1 MINIYKKMEE
11 KLIDIITIGVIVY
24 TCIMLISFHKKH
36 DNVIK
41 DLKIRYNNS
50 KLEASIG
57 IILFIIIMITNI
69 YYNRNYERLDKNLQ
83 SKTRRLYEAT
93 IAGII
98 ALLIAWLA
106 FLDKILGAFFLI
118 FVVHYYFSLTE

>member
-1 MINIYKKMEE
+1 MEE

-24 TCIMLISFHKKH
+24 TCVMLISFYKKH
-36 DNVIK
+36 DNVMK

-50 KLEASIG
+50 KLEVNIG

-69 YYNRNYERLDKNLQ
+69 YYNRNYERLEKDLQ
-83 SKTRRLYEAT
+83 SKTRKLYEAT
-93 IAGII
+93 VAGTI

-106 FLDKILGAFFLI
+106 YLDKILAAFFLI